1 MRPAARFG
9 LIAPSVGGS
18 TLISLFTGPAPIA
31 EMVRDE
37 LIERGVAAEL
47 QGEDPLGQIF
57 GSAAAPS
64 GLESVVVTEDEAERQ
79 RAAIEEVL
87 SMVSEVGEETE
98 AESTDAGDD
107 SESSAGN

>member
-47 QGEDPLGQIF
+47 QSEDPLGQIF

-64 GLESVVVTEDEAERQ
+64 VLESVVVTEEEAERQ

-87 SMVSEVGEETE
+87 AMVSEVETE
-98 AESTDAGDD
+98 P
-107 SESSAGN
+107 ESSDAERDAQAPEGDH

>member
-18 TLISLFTGPAPIA
+18 TLVSLFTGPGPIA

-37 LIERGVAAEL
+37 LIQRGVAAEI
-47 QGEDPLGQIF
+47 QSEDPLGQIF

-64 GLESVVVTEDEAERQ
+64 GLESVVVTEEEAERQ

-87 SMVSEVGEETE
+87 AMVSEVEGETE
-98 AESTDAGDD
+98 TEEESGDA
-107 SESSAGN
+107 AQ